1 MVKRFRRS
9 AAGYDEQLPSDIRT
23 PQALKKTLDYL
34 IDKIVGG
41 YERLITVEKFV
52 WDRTRG
58 IRNDFSIQQV
68 TKPEDVELAVD
79 CFERIA
85 RFHILTLH
93 VLSDPSSMEEDEHF
107 DAQQERE
114 QLNNTLMSLVYYYD
128 DHVGQIDFPNEAE
141 FRAYLILFELQN
153 PTYPDLEDRV
163 HLWDKHIL
171 NDRRV
176 KTALQLYRAAGNP
189 LPQGPLTPQGQPPV
203 AQNNSGKFWDIM
215 ESKTVPFVMACVAEL
230 GFNYV
235 RFAALDAIWQACKNA
250 PSAQQ
255 NKSRDWTL
263 PELTNFLG
271 FDEEEDT
278 RTFCE
283 SSGVPLTRDGTGIEY
298 MDLSSNTAKALDRAS
313 NHVYQSFH
321 ERFLILA

>member
-23 PQALKKTLDYL
+23 PRALKETLDYL
-34 IDKIVGG
+34 INRIVGG

-68 TKPEDVELAVD
+68 TKPEDVKLAVE

-93 VLSDPSSMEEDEHF
+93 VLSDPSSVEEDEHF

-114 QLNNTLMSLVYYYD
+114 QLNNTLMSLIYYYD
-128 DHVGQIDFPNEAE
+128 DHAGQIDFPNEAE

-163 HLWDKHIL
+163 HLWGKHIL
-171 NDRRV
+171 NNHRV

-189 LPQGPLTPQGQPPV
+189 LPQGPLTPLGQPPA

-230 GFNYV
+230 GFGYV
-235 RFAALDAIWQACKNA
+235 RFAALDAIWQACKSA

-263 PELTNFLG
+263 SELTNFLG
-271 FDEEEDT
+271 FDEEDDT

-283 SSGVPLTRDGTGIEY
+283 TSGVYLAKDGTGLEY
-298 MDLSSNTAKALDRAS
+298 MDLSANTAKTLDRTPIHACLALQEQ
-313 NHVYQSFH
+313 Y
-321 ERFLILA
+321 LIVA